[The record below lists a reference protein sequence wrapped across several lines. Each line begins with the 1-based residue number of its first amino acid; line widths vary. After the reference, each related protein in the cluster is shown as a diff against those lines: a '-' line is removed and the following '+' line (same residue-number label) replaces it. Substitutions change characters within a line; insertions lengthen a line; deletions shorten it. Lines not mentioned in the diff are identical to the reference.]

1 MDRMMKYFIGGT
13 VALLAFYQLAPTVIG
28 FMSDAQTDYSELTNV
43 DNTTEWNNHIATFTN
58 TEAVDGYVQL
68 QGSNTTGSATSNTLN
83 EAADKLEYHV
93 EINESDS
100 SNVTVDVNGS
110 TYELQDGLNEIEFDQ
125 SISDYSYTVNIE
137 RSSDT
142 VATPRVDSFTSYEG
156 SENEFSS
163 ILGLLFILF
172 VVVGVWKSYREGS

>member
-13 VALLAFYQLAPTVIG
+13 VALLAFYQLAPTVID
-28 FMSDAQTDYSELTNV
+28 FMGEAQTDYSQLTDV
-43 DNTTEWNNHIATFTN
+43 DSTSEWNSHIATFTN

-68 QGSNTTGSATSNTLN
+68 QGNNTTGSATSNTLN
-83 EAADKLEYHV
+83 EAADKLEFHV

-100 SNVTVDVNGS
+100 SNVTVDVNGT
-110 TYELQDGLNEIEFDQ
+110 TYDLQDGVNEITFDQ
-125 SISDYSYTVNIE
+125 TVSDYSYTVNLE
-137 RSSDT
+137 RDSDT
-142 VATPRVDSFTSYEG
+142 VATPRVDRFTSYEG

-172 VVVGVWKSYREGS
+172 VVVGVWKFYQEGS